1 MLIPVIDCT
10 DLYHPFQDCGDNIDI
25 LTPYSLPEIDLRL
38 VLLDATERFR
48 NAITVPEEPALKDY
62 MDKSGPRE
70 PGAIAMCQLN
80 YIYGR
85 DVPWMWG
92 PFTPMRSPEDDLHWL
107 PRGQQLGIE
116 RLLNTLRAS
125 SERVHLMIFGSCR
138 VVAAAINRDIEVFRD
153 KVEMIHLSAGDSE
166 ATYIEWNVMLDPHAM
181 VRVLTAGLPLTIY
194 PCSTA
199 NGPFDL
205 GKHNTF
211 WRLDNLQFVYEMD
224 PRLQAYLAFAT
235 NRELRHDWLRAV
247 EGRPDPAA
255 LDAAAKFGHH
265 GGMHAVWETAAWLA
279 VSGRKLVRRADGWHR
294 ILPPEQLRADDTIIE
309 QRAVPCTLEVQP
321 DGRFF
326 WQPSDGATNTWIFER
341 PDPEAYQTALRQ
353 ALPELYRSFKP

>member
-1 MLIPVIDCT
+1 MPIPVIDCT

-38 VLLDATERFR
+38 VLLDATDRFR
-48 NAITVPEEPALKDY
+48 NAVTVPEDPALKDY

-92 PFTPMRSPEDDLHWL
+92 PFIPMRSPEDDLRWL

-116 RLLNTLRAS
+116 RLLTTLQAS
-125 SERVHLMIFGSCR
+125 SERVHLLIFGSCR
-138 VVAAAINRDIEVFRD
+138 VVAAAINRAPQLFRD
-153 KVEMIHLSAGDSE
+153 KIAMIHLSAGDSE
-166 ATYIEWNVMLDPHAM
+166 GTYLEWNVMLDPHAT

-194 PCSTA
+194 PCATA
-199 NGPFDL
+199 KGPFDL
-205 GKHNTF
+205 GRNNTV
-211 WRLDNLQFVYEMD
+211 WHLDNLQFVYDMD

-255 LDAAAKFGHH
+255 LDATAKFAHH
-265 GGMHAVWETAAWLA
+265 GGIHAVWETAAWLA
-279 VSGRKLVRRADGWHR
+279 VSGRKLARRADGSHH
-294 ILPPEQLRADDTIIE
+294 ILPPEQLCADDVIIE
-309 QRAVPCTLEVQP
+309 QRAVPCSIDVHA
-321 DGRFF
+321 DGQFV
-326 WQPSDGATNTWIFER
+326 WQPSDGITQTWIFER

-353 ALPELYRSFKP
+353 ALPALYRSFRP